1 MVESQVAERVHMLGR
16 HIGLCLRLVPLTK
29 LSSLEAVRQELSH
42 CVLLA
47 VVGREIP
54 NFWQEDRF
62 AAILMKALLKGLGQ
76 VSEGDQFE
84 FVSLQEEARW
94 QDVR

>member
-1 MVESQVAERVHMLGR
+1 MLGR

-54 NFWQEDRF
+54 NFWQEYWL
-62 AAILMKALLKGLGQ
+62 AVILMKTLLKGLGQ
-76 VSEGDQFE
+76 MSEGYQFE
-84 FVSLQEEARW
+84 FVSL
-94 QDVR
+94 